1 MFAIFFIV
9 QGMDKGIIL
18 GLIQNTAILLAFSM
32 LYDYFWLPK
41 KDTKTIAGKIL
52 SGLIIGSAGI
62 VLMLTP
68 WRQVPGLVFD
78 TRSVLLALSG
88 LFFGLIP
95 TAVAAITMVIY
106 RIFLGGM
113 GIWMGIA
120 VIILSSVTGILY
132 KKIRPAWNSR
142 NYIRELAFLGF
153 LVHIIMLACT
163 ILLPEASILPTL
175 KNIILPII
183 TIYPTGT
190 VLLGILMVHQ
200 LKNQENQNAAE
211 KLVES
216 ERRFID
222 LLTNFNYFSL
232 ILDRTGK
239 ILFCNSK
246 VLETS
251 GYKIDQLTGKNAF
264 EMLLPQSTIA
274 AVQDAFDYILRGK
287 TVFYNY
293 ETEFKR
299 ADGEI
304 LNIEWNATVLRDANK
319 VISSIA
325 TIGQDVTN
333 RKKAEAELIKAKSKA
348 EESDNLKSIFL
359 SNMSHEIRTPMNA
372 IMGFSSMLGMDDITD
387 IEKKQYISII
397 QDSGERLLKII
408 NDIIDIS
415 KLEAKQ
421 FSVNLSECSLNEIF
435 RSSIETFRKS
445 DLLKEKRHISLE
457 LDPDSEHAEILLI
470 TDKHRIQQVLDN
482 LLSNAIKYTEKGTI
496 TTGYRIITENGKEL
510 VEAYVKDTGI
520 GIADGMSKIIFERF
534 RQVDEN
540 KYHEGAGL
548 GLSITKGIIE
558 LLGGNIWFDS
568 ALNKGTTFYFRIPL
582 IIPQN
587 EPVSVKGGVSGI
599 PDLSGK
605 TIIIAEDDY
614 NSYYYLRLLLKGL
627 NANVLHAENGM
638 ILMRLVQHKVPDII
652 LLDINMPVKSGFEC
666 LDDIKKLG
674 ISTMIIAQTAYA
686 MASEKERCLSSGCHG
701 YIAKPVKKT
710 DLYREISQLLT
721 EKLPV

>member
-1 MFAIFFIV
+1 
-9 QGMDKGIIL
+9 MDKGIIL
-18 GLIQNTAILLAFSM
+18 GLIQNTAILLSFSM
-32 LYDYFWLPK
+32 LYDYAWLPK
-41 KDTKTIAGKIL
+41 KDTKSIAGKIL
-52 SGLIIGSAGI
+52 SGLIIGSVGI
-62 VLMLTP
+62 ILMLTP

-95 TAVAAITMVIY
+95 TVVAAIIMSIY

-113 GIWMGIA
+113 GIWMGLA

-132 KKIRPAWNSR
+132 RKFRPAWNNR
-142 NYIRELAFLGF
+142 NYILELTFLGF
-153 LVHIIMLACT
+153 LAHIIMLACT
-163 ILLPEASILPTL
+163 LLLPEASILPTL

-183 TIYPTGT
+183 TIYPAGT
-190 VLLGILMVHQ
+190 VLLGMLMVHQ

-232 ILDRTGK
+232 ILDKTGK

-246 VLETS
+246 IVETS
-251 GYKIDQLTGKNAF
+251 GFKIDQLTGKNAF
-264 EMLLPQSTIA
+264 EMLLPQNSIA
-274 AVQDAFDYILRGK
+274 AVKDAFDYILRGK
-287 TVFYNY
+287 TGFYNY

-397 QDSGERLLKII
+397 HDSGERLLKII

-435 RSSIETFRKS
+435 RSGIETFRKS
-445 DLLKEKRHISLE
+445 DLLKEKRNVSLV
-457 LDPDSEHAEILLI
+457 LDSTPEHAEILLI

-496 TTGYRIITENGKEL
+496 TTGYRIISENGKEY

-520 GIADGMSKIIFERF
+520 GIAEGMSKIVFERF

-587 EPVSVKGGVSGI
+587 EPVSVKGAVSGI

-666 LDDIKKLG
+666 LDEIKKLG
-674 ISTMIIAQTAYA
+674 INTLIIAQTAYA
-686 MASEKERCLSSGCHG
+686 MSSEKERCLSSGCHG

-710 DLYREISQLLT
+710 DLYREISQLLA